1 MTEADTSIQLVRHAK
16 AQSRDRW
23 WGKPDRERPLTKAG
37 RAQSKSL
44 AVDLASRSVIRI
56 LTSPFVRCVA
66 TVEPLADRLGID
78 IEPAEVLGEA
88 PSVPLLDAGDTW
100 VASAWLGGR
109 ALALVDEVVAES
121 PGGDIVMCSHGDIV
135 PSLMAALA
143 GRHGLDIRDVH
154 LKKGARFELT
164 FKGPACVAVKAVPP
178 P

>member
-1 MTEADTSIQLVRHAK
+1 MTEAETSIQLVRHAK

-37 RAQSKSL
+37 TAQSKSL
-44 AVDLASRSVIRI
+44 AVELAARPVVRI
-56 LTSPFVRCVA
+56 LTSPSRRCVQ
-66 TVEPLADRLGID
+66 TVEPLAERLGLD

-109 ALALVDEVVAES
+109 ALALVDEVIADS
-121 PGGDIVMCSHGDIV
+121 PEGDIVMCSHGDIV

-143 GRHGLDIRDVH
+143 GRDGLDIRDVH
-154 LKKGARFELT
+154 LKKGARFVLT
-164 FKGPACVAVKAVPP
+164 FKGPICAAVTEVPP

>member
-1 MTEADTSIQLVRHAK
+1 MTDADTSIQLVRHAK

-37 RAQSKSL
+37 TAQSKSL
-44 AVDLASRSVIRI
+44 AVDLATRPVIRI
-56 LTSPFVRCVA
+56 LTSPFTRCVQ
-66 TVEPLADRLGID
+66 TVEPLADRLGLD
-78 IEPAEVLGEA
+78 IELAEVLGEA

-109 ALALVDEVVAES
+109 ALALVDQVVAES
-121 PGGDIVMCSHGDIV
+121 PGGDVVLCSHGDIV

-143 GRHGLDIRDVH
+143 GRDGLDIPDVH
-154 LKKGARFELT
+154 LKKGARFVLT
-164 FKGPACVAVKAVPP
+164 FKGPTCATVQAVPP

>member
-1 MTEADTSIQLVRHAK
+1 MTDADISIQLVRHAK

-37 RAQSKSL
+37 TAQSKSL
-44 AVDLASRSVIRI
+44 AVDLATRPVIRI
-56 LTSPFVRCVA
+56 LTSPFTRCVQ
-66 TVEPLADRLGID
+66 TVEPLADRLGLD

-109 ALALVDEVVAES
+109 ALALVDQVVAES
-121 PGGDIVMCSHGDIV
+121 PGGDVVLCSHGDIV

-143 GRHGLDIRDVH
+143 GRDGLDIPDVH
-154 LKKGARFELT
+154 LKKGARFVLT
-164 FKGPACVAVKAVPP
+164 FKGPTCATVKAVPP